1 MEKWEKYPPGP
12 GALFDLKETAFL
24 IDLNLDLLIPKALE
38 VSIFKPWPRFPEITR
53 DMALII
59 DENIPWKEIKNEILS
74 SREPLIEEVEL
85 FDLYHG
91 KPIPEGKKNMGVRI
105 HYRSPE
111 KTLSDEGV
119 NAIHDQLLKMVLEKF
134 RATLR
139 EK

>member
-1 MEKWEKYPPGP
+1 
-12 GALFDLKETAFL
+12 
-24 IDLNLDLLIPKALE
+24 
-38 VSIFKPWPRFPEITR
+38 
-53 DMALII
+53 MALII

-119 NAIHDQLLKMVLEKF
+119 NAIHDHLLKRYWKNL